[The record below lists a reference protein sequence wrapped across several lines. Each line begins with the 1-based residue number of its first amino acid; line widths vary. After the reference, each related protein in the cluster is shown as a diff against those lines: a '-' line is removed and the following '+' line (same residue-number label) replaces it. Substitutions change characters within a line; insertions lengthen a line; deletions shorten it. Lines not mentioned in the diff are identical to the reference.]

1 MEPTKVQPVA
11 PGPKLSDRTLLE
23 DIQHFWRTA
32 DRRTLLAVAVGIA
45 TLAAG
50 TVFTVVNYRKRRRG
64 GAVRGPARIGNE
76 GAITHSRKS
85 TTKSPF
91 SLDSPLTSE
100 RGRDKQKTSGMMSEK
115 PSSSSSM
122 SGRVIPPRNFPGEA
136 RTSLPPSS
144 PLDLPPLPPSFPPP
158 PGSNPPPPPAPPPK
172 PAPMQAGPPAPS
184 PKPAPM
190 QAGPPAPPPRT
201 APVQIE
207 KSQIAPP
214 SKAMVKEERPKKS
227 NSKTATHTESQSKT
241 ASKGSKQS
249 IPSAK
254 K

>member
-1 MEPTKVQPVA
+1 MEPAKVQPVA
-11 PGPKLSDRTLLE
+11 SGPKLSDRTLLE

-50 TVFTVVNYRKRRRG
+50 TVFMVVNYRKVSFNTKRRKG

-76 GAITHSRKS
+76 GVITHSRKS

-115 PSSSSSM
+115 PSTSSSM
-122 SGRVIPPRNFPGEA
+122 SGRVIPPRSYPGEA

-144 PLDLPPLPPSFPPP
+144 PMDLPPLPPSFPPP

-172 PAPMQAGPPAPS
+172 PVPMQT
-184 PKPAPM
+184 
-190 QAGPPAPPPRT
+190 GPPAPPPRP
-201 APVQIE
+201 APVQI
-207 KSQIAPP
+207 APP
-214 SKAMVKEERPKKS
+214 PKANPAMDKEERPKKS